1 MASRSR
7 ASEYCSDALYE
18 FERLFVT
25 KNKIKDVHTILVVF
39 KLLIAR
45 RATYLQENHPVAEE
59 RRGKMY
65 ARKNSKVEREEKS
78 RDKVNES
85 HEESGLLIKTYGGS
99 REERSIYSDEKAVG
113 PPPSNFRRTAGA
125 MINSLPVRFA
135 KKPVTASHGPQV
147 SAKSN

>member
-1 MASRSR
+1 
-7 ASEYCSDALYE
+7 
-18 FERLFVT
+18 
-25 KNKIKDVHTILVVF
+25 
-39 KLLIAR
+39 
-45 RATYLQENHPVAEE
+45 
-59 RRGKMY
+59 MY
-65 ARKNSKVEREEKS
+65 AKKNSKVEREEES

-99 REERSIYSDEKAVG
+99 REEGEGSIYSGEKTAG

-135 KKPVTASHGPQV
+135 KKPVTTSHGPRV